1 MSITWRGKLAIV
13 AYIDLE
19 YALTIRVSM
28 SSIYFLLSLIPFRII
43 ITIVK
48 TVDWQSLK
56 LEIARLILGKYKK
69 DRADRYFDIFAML

>member
-1 MSITWRGKLAIV
+1 MSITWRGMLAIV

-56 LEIARLILGKYKK
+56 LEIARFILGKYKK
-69 DRADRYFDIFAML
+69 DRADLYFDIFAML